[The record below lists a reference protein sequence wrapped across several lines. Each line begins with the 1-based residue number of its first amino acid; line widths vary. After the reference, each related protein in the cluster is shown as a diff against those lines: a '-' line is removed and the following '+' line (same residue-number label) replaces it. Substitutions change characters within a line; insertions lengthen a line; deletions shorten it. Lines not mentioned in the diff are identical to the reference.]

1 MLNIVSP
8 PFRLVKFFLM
18 STSSRE
24 RILDGALE
32 LIRGGGTVSLASAAR
47 QAGLTKPGVMYH
59 FPTKEALMLA
69 LVDRVM
75 DGWDAQ
81 MARRLTGPPEQ
92 VPAAERLRAY
102 LDWCLSGEVDE
113 TDLVMLTDQ
122 RLRATLKERWVA
134 RVEPWVHLPADL
146 PAERRSRLLAVRLL
160 ADGVCSPTPRAS
172 SPPTRRNGP
181 GSGRSPTSSWR
192 AEPCCAVCCCSPP
205 FSPRWRPRCL

>member
-18 STSSRE
+18 STCSRE

-81 MARRLTGPPEQ
+81 MARRLPGPQEQ

-134 RVEPWVHLPADL
+134 RVSRGCTC
-146 PAERRSRLLAVRLL
+146 RRTCPPSAGAGCWPCGLSPTAC
-160 ADGVCSPTPRAS
+160 GSPTPPAS
-172 SPPTRRNGP
+172 SPPTPR
-181 GSGRSPTSSWR
+181 SGRGCGRWPAHCWR
-192 AEPCCAVCCCSPP
+192 TEP
-205 FSPRWRPRCL
+205 

>member
-1 MLNIVSP
+1 MN
-8 PFRLVKFFLM
+8 
-18 STSSRE
+18 TSSRE

-32 LIRGGGTVSLASAAR
+32 LIRSGGTVSLESAAR
-47 QAGLTKPGVMYH
+47 QVGLTKPGVMYH
-59 FPTKEALMLA
+59 FPTKETLMLA

-81 MARRLTGPPEQ
+81 MARRLTAPPEQ
-92 VPAAERLRAY
+92 VPADERLRAY

-134 RVEPWVHLPADL
+134 RVAPWVDLPEDL

-160 ADGVCSPTPRAS
+160 ADGVWFADAAGVFAPDQDERVRVRAVADALL
-172 SPPTRRNGP
+172 GD
-181 GSGRSPTSSWR
+181 
-192 AEPCCAVCCCSPP
+192 
-205 FSPRWRPRCL
+205 